1 MSLDIKVRLPLPDFT
16 LDVDLRLGRRI
27 TAICGVSGAG
37 KTTLLDVVAGL
48 ARPQAGRIALGE
60 TLFVDTAS
68 GIFMPAHRRR
78 IGYVFQEGRLFP
90 HLDVRGNLAYGQR
103 KEAASASDFA
113 DVVDLL
119 GLGALLARQPERL
132 SGGERQRVAIGRALL
147 SQPDLLLMD
156 EPLSGLDEARRSEIL
171 PYIEKLREAV
181 GLPIL
186 YVSHARAEVERLAD
200 EIVVL
205 ERGRVVTGATTPVP
219 GP

>member
-1 MSLDIKVRLPLPDFT
+1 
-16 LDVDLRLGRRI
+16 
-27 TAICGVSGAG
+27 
-37 KTTLLDVVAGL
+37 
-48 ARPQAGRIALGE
+48 
-60 TLFVDTAS
+60 
-68 GIFMPAHRRR
+68 
-78 IGYVFQEGRLFP
+78 
-90 HLDVRGNLAYGQR
+90 
-103 KEAASASDFA
+103 
-113 DVVDLL
+113 
-119 GLGALLARQPERL
+119 
-132 SGGERQRVAIGRALL
+132 
-147 SQPDLLLMD
+147 MD